1 MKIVIIGAVAAGTSA
16 AAKARRN
23 DEAAE
28 IIVYEKDSFISYSG
42 CGMPYYLGDKV
53 KEVEELAPRDPVFF
67 KKRYDVDIML
77 RHEVLRLDTDGRRL
91 LVKNMETGE
100 CFWDS
105 YDRLVIATGASPYRP
120 SVPGIKREQVFFLR
134 SMGDMIQIRR
144 FIDGRKPGKI
154 VIAGTGFIGMELLE
168 NLTETDMS
176 VSMVEAASQITPS
189 LDLDMSL
196 YLENKLKERNVRIWK
211 STAIASINESSV
223 ELTSGEKLPADMVI
237 MAMGVRPNTGLAA
250 EAGIQLGTS
259 GGIVVNR
266 YMETNVPGI
275 YACGDCIETFST
287 ITGKPVYRPL
297 GSTANKTGRIA
308 GENVTGGVMEYKG
321 NLGTGIFRIFDWT
334 VATTGLTEREAE
346 TEGYEVQ
353 VCHNIKPDKP
363 TYMGGKEMIIKAV
376 ADRISGRLLGAQII
390 GEAGVDK
397 RIDVFVT
404 LITYHAK
411 VEELFDLDLAY
422 APPFSTTKDP
432 IHYTG
437 MILDNAINR
446 GRPLITVK
454 QLEEMCKKEPVRVI
468 DARSPSDYQNKKHVE
483 GALNLPHENLREA
496 CGTMDKEDT
505 VVIYCNKGV
514 TGNAAQNI
522 LIGRGIKKVYNLSG
536 GNQFYQGSRE
546 K

>member
-105 YDRLVIATGASPYRP
+105 YDRLIIATGASPYRP

-237 MAMGVRPNTGLAA
+237 MATGVRPNTGLAA
-250 EAGIQLGTS
+250 EAGIRLGTS

-496 CGTMDKEDT
+496 CGTMDKEDI